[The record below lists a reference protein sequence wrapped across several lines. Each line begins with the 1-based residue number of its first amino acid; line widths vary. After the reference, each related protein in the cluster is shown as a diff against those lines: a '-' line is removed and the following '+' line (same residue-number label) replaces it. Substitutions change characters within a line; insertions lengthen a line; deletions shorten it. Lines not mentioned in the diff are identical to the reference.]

1 MDFLLCYQLKVKIVV
16 DVIRNLNIKILR
28 QYLNI
33 VLGGVSKMEEMKER
47 NLED

>member
-16 DVIRNLNIKILR
+16 DVIKNLNIKILH

-33 VLGGVSKMEEMKER
+33 VLGGVSKMEETKEG